1 MNSKNTTL
9 LASLLLSTAI
19 PCVSFAEKPSTVI
32 PVPSSLKKFM
42 PKLHQEKLREAKNKS
57 VDFVMIGDSITHSW
71 SKHPEILNGS
81 NLLNLGFPGD
91 RTQNVLWR
99 IDNGALDGISPKL
112 VTLMIGTNNLHEDK
126 KAYPPDKPE
135 DIFTGVR
142 AIVSE
147 VRKRLPNT
155 PIVIFSIFP
164 RKAGPAYGRVKA
176 VNALLPQLANDNPN
190 IHHLNLNRLFLN
202 DKGLQNQSLFDKDLL
217 HLNKQGYLAWASAL
231 KPLLKKHGL
240 RVEPNALRQKN

>member
-1 MNSKNTTL
+1 MNKAKSIAAL
-9 LASLLLSTAI
+9 FLMI
-19 PCVSFAEKPSTVI
+19 WMVGPSFADSPSTVI
-32 PVPSSLKKFM
+32 PVPSPLKKFM
-42 PKLHQEKLREAKNKS
+42 PRLHLEKLEEAKSKKI
-57 VDFVMIGDSITHSW
+57 DFVMIGDSITHSW

-112 VTLMIGTNNLHEDK
+112 VTLMIGTNNLHGDK

-135 DIFTGVR
+135 DIFAGIQT
-142 AIVSE
+142 IVAE
-147 VRKRLPNT
+147 VRERLPKSK
-155 PIVIFSIFP
+155 IVVFSIFP

-176 VNALLPQLANDNPN
+176 VNVLIPQLAKGKRVSH
-190 IHHLNLNRLFLN
+190 INLNGLFLN
-202 DKGLQNQSLFDKDLL
+202 DKGLQNKSLFDKDLL

-231 KPLLKKHGL
+231 KPVLKRHGL
-240 RVEPNALRQKN
+240 KINPNALRKND

>member
-1 MNSKNTTL
+1 MKKPKTL
-9 LASLLLSTAI
+9 AASFLSIWIAGA
-19 PCVSFAEKPSTVI
+19 SFAGSPSTVI
-32 PVPSSLKKFM
+32 PAPSPLKKFM
-42 PKLHQEKLREAKNKS
+42 PRLHREKLKEAKSKR

-81 NLLNLGFPGD
+81 NMLNLGFPGD

-135 DIFTGVR
+135 DVFAGIR

-147 VRKRLPNT
+147 VRTRLPNAK
-155 PIVIFSIFP
+155 IVIFSIFP
-164 RKAGPAYGRVKA
+164 RKADPAHDRVKA
-176 VNALLPQLANDNPN
+176 VNAMLPQLANGKRTY
-190 IHHLNLNRLFLN
+190 HLDLNGLFLN
-202 DKGLQNQSLFDKDLL
+202 DEGLQNQSLFDKDLL
-217 HLNKQGYLAWASAL
+217 HLNKQGYLAWSTAL
-231 KPLLKKHGL
+231 KPLFKKHGL
-240 RVEPNALRQKN
+240 E

>member
-1 MNSKNTTL
+1 MKKAKSIAAL
-9 LASLLLSTAI
+9 FLMIWMAEL
-19 PCVSFAEKPSTVI
+19 SFADSPSTVI
-32 PVPSSLKKFM
+32 PVPSPLKKFM
-42 PKLHQEKLREAKNKS
+42 PRLHKEKLKEAKSKKI
-57 VDFVMIGDSITHSW
+57 DFVMIGDSITHSW

-99 IDNGALDGISPKL
+99 IENGALDGISPKL
-112 VTLMIGTNNLHEDK
+112 VTLMIGTNNLHENK

-135 DIFTGVR
+135 DIFTGIQ

-147 VRKRLPNT
+147 VRKRLPNA

-164 RKAGPAYGRVKA
+164 RKAGPAYERVKA
-176 VNALLPQLANDNPN
+176 VNALLPQLAKEKHVYN
-190 IHHLNLNRLFLN
+190 LNLNGLFLN
-202 DKGLQNQSLFDKDLL
+202 DKDLQNKSLFDKDLL

-231 KPLLKKHGL
+231 KPILRRHGL
-240 RVEPNALRQKN
+240 KINPNAIRKKD

>member
-1 MNSKNTTL
+1 MKKAKSIAAL
-9 LASLLLSTAI
+9 FLMIWMAGL
-19 PCVSFAEKPSTVI
+19 SFADSPSTVI
-32 PVPSSLKKFM
+32 PVPSPLKKFM
-42 PKLHQEKLREAKNKS
+42 PKLHKEKLKEAKSKKI
-57 VDFVMIGDSITHSW
+57 DFVMIGDSITHSW

-135 DIFTGVR
+135 DIFTGIR
-142 AIVSE
+142 AIVRE
-147 VRKRLPNT
+147 VGNHLPNT

-164 RKAGPAYGRVKA
+164 RKAGPAYERVKA
-176 VNALLPQLANDNPN
+176 VNALLPQLAEDKRVY
-190 IHHLNLNRLFLN
+190 HLNLNGLFLN

-240 RVEPNALRQKN
+240 RVKPNALDPRY